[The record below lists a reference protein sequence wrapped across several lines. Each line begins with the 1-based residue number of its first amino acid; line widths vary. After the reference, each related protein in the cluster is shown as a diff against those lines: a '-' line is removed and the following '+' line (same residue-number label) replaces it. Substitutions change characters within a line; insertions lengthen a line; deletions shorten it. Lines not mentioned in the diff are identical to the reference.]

1 MIAFKKIVICGVG
14 LIGGSVA
21 LALRKAGY
29 SGRVVG
35 LERNSD
41 VLVRAHKLGI
51 LDDAG
56 SSLGETFKD
65 ADLLMLAVPVAQT
78 AKVLESFLPYL
89 PDNIVITDTGSTKSD
104 VVAMARNVL
113 GDRVARF
120 VPAHPIAGSESNGPE
135 AAFATLF
142 EGKKT
147 VIAQLPENSETDV
160 AQVAALWETCGAIIH
175 YLTPA
180 GHDRVFATVS
190 HLPHLLAYGL
200 VDYVANHPLSEL
212 FFQYA
217 ASGFRDF
224 TRIAESSPEMWRDI
238 SLANRTHLLE
248 GLDAYMEE
256 LFRMR
261 ALLADSN
268 GAGLDAIFANARQAR
283 MNWRCAI
290 ESVET
295 GNKNK

>member
-1 MIAFKKIVICGVG
+1 MVAFKKIVICGVG

-21 LALRKAGY
+21 LALRKSGY
-29 SGRVVG
+29 KGRIVG
-35 LERNSD
+35 LERSQD
-41 VLVRAHKLGI
+41 VLARAHALGI
-51 LDDAG
+51 VDDAG
-56 SSLGETFKD
+56 SSLEETFKD
-65 ADLLMLAVPVAQT
+65 ADLLMLSVPVAQT
-78 AKVLESFLPYL
+78 ARVLQSFLPYL
-89 PDNIVITDTGSTKSD
+89 PEDIVITDTGSTKSD
-104 VVAMARNVL
+104 VVAMAREVL

-147 VIAQLPENSETDV
+147 VIAQLPGNSEEDV
-160 AQVAALWETCGAIIH
+160 ARVAGLWESCGAVIH

-180 GHDRVFATVS
+180 GHDNVFATVS

-200 VDYVANHPLSEL
+200 VDYVANHSLAEL

-238 SLANRTHLLE
+238 SLANREHLLE
-248 GLDAYMEE
+248 GLDAYMDE
-256 LFRMR
+256 LVRIR
-261 ALLADSN
+261 ALLADRDGS
-268 GAGLDAIFANARQAR
+268 GLEAIFSNARQAR

-290 ESVET
+290 ESAES
-295 GNKNK
+295 KK

>member
-1 MIAFKKIVICGVG
+1 MVAFKKIVICGVG

-29 SGRVVG
+29 KGRIVG
-35 LERNSD
+35 LERSQD
-41 VLVRAHKLGI
+41 ILARAHALGI
-51 LDDAG
+51 VDDAG
-56 SSLGETFKD
+56 SSLEETFKG

-78 AKVLESFLPYL
+78 AKVLQAFLPYL
-89 PDNIVITDTGSTKSD
+89 PDDIVITDTGSTKSD
-104 VVAMARNVL
+104 VVVMAREVL
-113 GDRVARF
+113 GERVGMF

-135 AAFATLF
+135 AAFSTLF

-147 VIAQLPENSETDV
+147 VIAQLPENKEEDV
-160 AQVAALWETCGAIIH
+160 GHIAELWETCGAIIH
-175 YLTPA
+175 YLTPS
-180 GHDRVFATVS
+180 GHDKVFATVS

-200 VDYVANHPLSEL
+200 VDYVANHSLSEL

-238 SLANRTHLLE
+238 SLANREHLLE
-248 GLDAYMEE
+248 GLDAYLEE
-256 LFRMR
+256 LVRIR
-261 ALLADSN
+261 TLLADRD
-268 GAGLDAIFANARQAR
+268 GAGLEAVFANARQAR

-290 ESVET
+290 ESAET
-295 GNKNK
+295 KK

>member
-1 MIAFKKIVICGVG
+1 MVAFKKIVICGVG

-29 SGRVVG
+29 QGRIVG
-35 LERNSD
+35 IERHQE
-41 VLVRAHKLGI
+41 VLARAHALGI
-51 LDDAG
+51 VDDAG
-56 SSLGETFKD
+56 SSLEDTFKD

-78 AKVLESFLPYL
+78 ARVLTAFLPYL
-89 PDNIVITDTGSTKSD
+89 PENIVITDTGSTKSD
-104 VVAMARNVL
+104 VAAMAREVL
-113 GDRVARF
+113 GDRIGRF

-147 VIAQLPENSETDV
+147 VIAQLPENAEDDV
-160 AQVAALWETCGAIIH
+160 AHVAELWETCGAIIH
-175 YLTPA
+175 YLTPS
-180 GHDRVFATVS
+180 GHDNVFATVS
-190 HLPHLLAYGL
+190 HLPHLLSYGL
-200 VDYVANHPLSEL
+200 VDYVADHPLSEL

-238 SLANRTHLLE
+238 SLANREHLLE
-248 GLDAYMEE
+248 GLDAYMAE
-256 LFRMR
+256 LVRIR
-261 ALLADSN
+261 KLLADKD
-268 GAGLDAIFANARQAR
+268 GAGLEAIFANARQAR

-290 ESVET
+290 ESAES
-295 GNKNK
+295 KK

>member
-1 MIAFKKIVICGVG
+1 MVAFKKIVICGVG

-21 LALRKAGY
+21 LALRKSGY
-29 SGRVVG
+29 QGRIVG
-35 LERNSD
+35 LERSQD
-41 VLVRAHKLGI
+41 VLARAHALGI
-51 LDDAG
+51 VDDAG
-56 SSLGETFKD
+56 SSLEETFKD

-78 AKVLESFLPYL
+78 ARVLQSFLPYL
-89 PDNIVITDTGSTKSD
+89 PDNTVITDTGSTKSD
-104 VVAMARNVL
+104 VVAMAREVL

-147 VIAQLPENSETDV
+147 VIAQLPENSEEDV
-160 AQVAALWETCGAIIH
+160 ARVAGLWESCGAIIH

-180 GHDRVFATVS
+180 GHDNVFGTVS

-200 VDYVANHPLSEL
+200 VDYVANHSLAEL

-238 SLANRTHLLE
+238 SLANREHLLE
-248 GLDAYMEE
+248 GLDAYMDE
-256 LFRMR
+256 LVRIR
-261 ALLADSN
+261 TLLADKD
-268 GAGLDAIFANARQAR
+268 GAGLEAIFSNARQAR
-283 MNWRCAI
+283 VNWRCAI
-290 ESVET
+290 ESAES
-295 GNKNK
+295 KK

>member
-56 SSLGETFKD
+56 SSLEETFKD

-160 AQVAALWETCGAIIH
+160 AQVAALWETCGAI
-175 YLTPA
+175 
-180 GHDRVFATVS
+180 DRK
-190 HLPHLLAYGL
+190 
-200 VDYVANHPLSEL
+200 
-212 FFQYA
+212 
-217 ASGFRDF
+217 
-224 TRIAESSPEMWRDI
+224 
-238 SLANRTHLLE
+238 
-248 GLDAYMEE
+248 
-256 LFRMR
+256 
-261 ALLADSN
+261 
-268 GAGLDAIFANARQAR
+268 
-283 MNWRCAI
+283 
-290 ESVET
+290 SVV
-295 GNKNK
+295 